1 MDAAALPYR
10 VERRPVGGHRGDVVH
25 AAIDR
30 AEQLVDRLELR
41 LAALVEAA
49 HQVAVHL
56 DGLADIDEGARSA
69 REEAMRDSLA
79 EGVALEVVHSH
90 GDEGEG
96 GVGVVV
102 EKAERH
108 DADAGFE
115 GEEVG
120 LVVRSALWKDRYA
133 LVLRQSVPHG
143 GEHLVIVDVGEELE
157 RERERCNSYQ
167 CSRAFRRRRRRRRRR
182 DLGSSAGRRRLRF
195 GEIQQSVG
203 VAQHVLH
210 HVGPA
215 LELDGA
221 LRRQLRCELRVCSL
235 HVDRPSPEP
244 TSK

>member
-10 VERRPVGGHRGDVVH
+10 VERCPVGGHRGDVVH

-157 RERERCNSYQ
+157 REREAVTHTSAREPFEEEDEEDEEDEEKETSEAALGGAGFDLERF
-167 CSRAFRRRRRRRRRR
+167 SRA
-182 DLGSSAGRRRLRF
+182 
-195 GEIQQSVG
+195 SV
-203 VAQHVLH
+203 
-210 HVGPA
+210 
-215 LELDGA
+215 
-221 LRRQLRCELRVCSL
+221 SL
-235 HVDRPSPEP
+235 S
-244 TSK
+244 TSCTT